1 MPTEKLRAFWRRV
14 ALHALWLH
22 GAWEAVQCRLFYDM
36 SGASPAS
43 TLWFMASATGADVVL
58 TLLLI
63 ALAVRAVQFQHRAAM
78 SRFLA
83 TLALSG
89 TVTAT
94 WIELLAHALGWW
106 RYSPLM
112 PRVQFF
118 GGTVGLLPVLQMV
131 LVPSLAFVLA
141 RPFLNRK

>member
-1 MPTEKLRAFWRRV
+1 MPTKKLRAFWGLV

-22 GAWEAVQCRLFYDM
+22 GAWEAVQCRWFYDM

-43 TLWFMASATGADVVL
+43 TLWFMAGATGGDVVL

-63 ALAVRAVQFQHRAAM
+63 ALTLRVVQFQHRAAT
-78 SRFLA
+78 SRFLG

-89 TVTAT
+89 TVTAALL
-94 WIELLAHALGWW
+94 ELLAHTLGWW

-118 GGTVGLLPVLQMV
+118 GGTVGLLPVLQMA